1 MSHQIGVNSLE
12 IASLTTLIVSIV
24 TLSNIVLAG
33 IVVFIERRDIGST
46 WAWLMVLF
54 FIPLLGFLVYIFLGR
69 QLKQKNFFNLTAEER
84 IYLQSAVD
92 EQLRKADQDG
102 LTAKYADLL
111 RMNLKSSN
119 ALVTTDNNVTILHDG
134 RDKFAALFEDIRHA
148 KKEIN
153 LQYYIIQPDGLGIQL
168 RDALTRKAKE
178 GVKVRILYDEIG
190 SRRMSRRFFSEL
202 LSCGGEVEAFFPS
215 VFKFVNFRINNR
227 NHRKL
232 CIIDRQ
238 VAYIGGFNVGE
249 EYLGLHERMGY
260 WRDTHLRVTGGAV
273 DQILGRFILDWNKAA
288 PNGKIS
294 PEQLLLQP
302 SGHTGSSV
310 IQIISSGPN
319 SQTEHIKNM
328 YLKLMMKAQRSIY
341 IQTPYFIPDT
351 SFMDACRIALLS
363 GIDLRIMIPN
373 KPDHPFVYSAT
384 LAHVGELLQY
394 GAKILQYERGF
405 MHAKTMVV
413 DGEVASVGTTN
424 IDTRSFRL
432 NFEVNALVYD
442 NQIAQQLHD
451 LFLADSESCTEL
463 TAERY
468 KARRK
473 KDKLK
478 EAVARLLSPIL

>member
-1 MSHQIGVNSLE
+1 VNSLE
-12 IASLTTLIVSIV
+12 IGNLTTLIVSIV
-24 TLSNIVLAG
+24 TLSNIILAG

-69 QLKQKNFFNLTAEER
+69 QIKQKNFYNLTVEER
-84 IYLQSAVD
+84 IYLQSAVED
-92 EQLRKADQDG
+92 QLRQADREG
-102 LTAKYADLL
+102 LTGKYADLL

-119 ALVTTDNNVTILHDG
+119 ALVTRDNNVTVLHDG
-134 RDKFAALFEDIRHA
+134 RDKFEALFQDIRHA
-148 KKEIN
+148 QQEIN
-153 LQYYIIQPDGLGIQL
+153 MQYYIIQPDGLGRRL
-168 RDALTRKAKE
+168 RDELTKKAKE

-190 SRRMSRRFFSEL
+190 SRRMSRQFFSEL
-202 LSCGGEVEAFFPS
+202 LSYGGEVEVFFPS
-215 VFKFVNFRINNR
+215 VFKFVNFRINTR

-232 CIIDRQ
+232 CIIDRN

-249 EYLGLHERMGY
+249 EYLGLHARMGY
-260 WRDTHLRVTGGAV
+260 WRDTHLRMTGGAV
-273 DQILGRFILDWNKAA
+273 DQILGRFMLDWNKAA
-288 PNGKIS
+288 PGGTIS
-294 PEQLLLQP
+294 PVQLGLR
-302 SGHTGSSV
+302 SDGHDGSSV
-310 IQIISSGPN
+310 VQIISSGPN

-328 YLKLMMKAQRSIY
+328 YLKLMMKAQKSIY

-394 GAKILQYERGF
+394 GAKILQYEKGF

-432 NFEVNALVYD
+432 NFEVNAVVYD
-442 NQIAQQLHD
+442 EKIARQLHE
-451 LFLADSESCTEL
+451 LFLQDSASCVEL
-463 TAERY
+463 TAQLY

-473 KDKLK
+473 TDKLK

>member
-1 MSHQIGVNSLE
+1 MEIGNLV
-12 IASLTTLIVSIV
+12 ALIVSIV
-24 TLSNIVLAG
+24 TVSNIILAG

-54 FIPLLGFLVYIFLGR
+54 FVPVLGFLVYIFLGR
-69 QLKQKNFFNLTAEER
+69 QLKQKNFYNLTAEER
-84 IYLQSAVD
+84 IYLQAAVD
-92 EQLRKADQDG
+92 EQLRQPDQEG

-119 ALVTTDNNVTILHDG
+119 ALVSTDNDVTILHDG
-134 RDKFAALFEDIRHA
+134 RDKFEALFEDIRQA
-148 KKEIN
+148 RLEIN
-153 LQYYIIQPDGLGIQL
+153 MQYYIIQPDSLGRRL
-168 RDALTRKAKE
+168 RDELTQKAKE

-190 SRRMSRRFFSEL
+190 SRRMSRQFFSEL
-202 LSCGGEVEAFFPS
+202 LTYGGEVEAFFPS

-232 CIIDRQ
+232 CIIDRE

-249 EYLGLHERMGY
+249 EYLGLHARMGY
-260 WRDTHLRVTGGAV
+260 WRDTHLRMTGGAV
-273 DQILGRFILDWNKAA
+273 DQILGRFMLDWNKAA
-288 PNGKIS
+288 PGGKMS
-294 PEQLLLQP
+294 PVQLRLR
-302 SGHTGSSV
+302 SDGHTGSSAV
-310 IQIISSGPN
+310 QIISSGPN

-328 YLKLMMKAQRSIY
+328 YLKLMMKAQKTIY

-394 GAKILQYERGF
+394 GAKILQYDLGF

-442 NQIAQQLHD
+442 EKIAQQLHD
-451 LFLADSESCTEL
+451 LFLLDSASCTEL
-463 TAERY
+463 TAQLY